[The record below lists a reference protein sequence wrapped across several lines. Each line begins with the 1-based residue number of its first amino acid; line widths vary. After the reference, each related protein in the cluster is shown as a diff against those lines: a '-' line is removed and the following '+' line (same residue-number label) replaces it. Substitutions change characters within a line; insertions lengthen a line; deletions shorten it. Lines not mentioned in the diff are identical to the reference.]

1 MLSLYY
7 YRFHI
12 HVKLINIIIGST
24 NKLEKFAPWTNLHW
38 SPSLGFVHFFLLWK
52 YHCSG
57 NLKTFIGCFLPGLD
71 LLWAL
76 LQSLQNDQ
84 NHLRQCTEDESHDGA
99 NRHPERCSFWWKC
112 WGIFFFFFRL
122 TFFLVRDYWKL
133 QYNNR
138 LWMVQIQESHFV
150 AGHFHKAQWNVL
162 SMNIK
167 CKFPESNLWRS
178 VKRYS
183 TLGAFFFSDQL
194 QKQRWKKPHFSITG
208 SNKVKIYIKSWWLVY
223 SRPALI

>member
-1 MLSLYY
+1 MHNARRS
-7 YRFHI
+7 
-12 HVKLINIIIGST
+12 IIGRSEPT
-24 NKLEKFAPWTNLHW
+24 SQEEMLRVFF
-38 SPSLGFVHFFLLWK
+38 SSFFGSLFSW
-52 YHCSG
+52 
-57 NLKTFIGCFLPGLD
+57 
-71 LLWAL
+71 
-76 LQSLQNDQ
+76 
-84 NHLRQCTEDESHDGA
+84 
-99 NRHPERCSFWWKC
+99 
-112 WGIFFFFFRL
+112 WGIFSSFFGSSFFSG
-122 TFFLVRDYWKL
+122 RDYWKL

-208 SNKVKIYIKSWWLVY
+208 SNKVQIYIKSWWLVY

>member
-1 MLSLYY
+1 MIKVISDNA
-7 YRFHI
+7 R
-12 HVKLINIIIGST
+12 KT
-24 NKLEKFAPWTNLHW
+24 NHMTELTDIPRGARSDENVE
-38 SPSLGFVHFFLLWK
+38 GFFSSFEGFEGFFSSFFL
-52 YHCSG
+52 
-57 NLKTFIGCFLPGLD
+57 
-71 LLWAL
+71 
-76 LQSLQNDQ
+76 
-84 NHLRQCTEDESHDGA
+84 
-99 NRHPERCSFWWKC
+99 
-112 WGIFFFFFRL
+112 L

-194 QKQRWKKPHFSITG
+194 QKQR
-208 SNKVKIYIKSWWLVY
+208 
-223 SRPALI
+223 